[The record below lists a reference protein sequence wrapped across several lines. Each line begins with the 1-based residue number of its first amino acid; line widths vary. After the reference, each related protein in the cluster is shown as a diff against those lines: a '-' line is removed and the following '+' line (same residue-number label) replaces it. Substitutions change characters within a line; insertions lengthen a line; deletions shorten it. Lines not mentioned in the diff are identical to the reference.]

1 MGKMGWIKRILYG
14 FLIGIAAIAPGLS
27 GATIAIALGFY
38 EDLISSVAD
47 LFKNFRKNF
56 LFLLPF
62 GLGTVASIASLSVV
76 INYLFI
82 RCTLEA
88 NLLFIGFILSTL
100 PFIRKKLKSS
110 LGKGKFSFSH
120 LLILVSF
127 FIIVLIPLRSGRSL
141 ADVQLSADPLHVLML
156 LLVGVIAAATL
167 VVPGLSGTMILTAI
181 GFYKPLL
188 SISSAFVTAAVQL
201 DFRRAA
207 YQLIFIVPLGT
218 GLILGVFLIAKLIRL
233 LFEKLPAYVYSAI
246 IGLIFATPIVMLAS
260 VKSSDISLLSAAV
273 GLAALAAGFLS
284 GHFLGD
290 EKAA

>member
-1 MGKMGWIKRILYG
+1 MGWIKRILYG

-100 PFIRKKLKSS
+100 PFIRKNLKSS
-110 LGKGKFSFSH
+110 LG
-120 LLILVSF
+120 
-127 FIIVLIPLRSGRSL
+127 
-141 ADVQLSADPLHVLML
+141 
-156 LLVGVIAAATL
+156 
-167 VVPGLSGTMILTAI
+167 
-181 GFYKPLL
+181 
-188 SISSAFVTAAVQL
+188 
-201 DFRRAA
+201 
-207 YQLIFIVPLGT
+207 
-218 GLILGVFLIAKLIRL
+218 
-233 LFEKLPAYVYSAI
+233 
-246 IGLIFATPIVMLAS
+246 
-260 VKSSDISLLSAAV
+260 
-273 GLAALAAGFLS
+273 
-284 GHFLGD
+284 
-290 EKAA
+290 